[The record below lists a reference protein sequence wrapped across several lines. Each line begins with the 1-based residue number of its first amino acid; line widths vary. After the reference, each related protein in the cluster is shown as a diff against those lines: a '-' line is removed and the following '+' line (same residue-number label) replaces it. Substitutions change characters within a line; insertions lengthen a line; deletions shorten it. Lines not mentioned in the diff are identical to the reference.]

1 MEGAMRRVFAT
12 GLALAALAVA
22 GSAFADKPVEPTD
35 GAHQGGAAP
44 AKAAKPAAPVKPVAA
59 PLAPAASKRV
69 LAQQDAMKALK
80 LADGDWRGPSKVLR
94 KEGWVDMVETQRVET
109 LLDGTIRTIE
119 SRGYEK
125 GGRLNFTAFAVIS
138 YDPSA
143 KSYSLRSYSNGRVSD
158 HPLEVSASGFSW
170 ESQSSPKMTVRYEAV
185 LKSGVW
191 TQSATRIPAEGEPE
205 KYVEFTVKRVGKSPA
220 TEAFWAR

>member
-1 MEGAMRRVFAT
+1 MRAFLAT
-12 GLALAALAVA
+12 GFVLAVLA

-44 AKAAKPAAPVKPVAA
+44 AKTAKTAAPVKPAVA
-59 PLAPAASKRV
+59 PSTPMPATSKRV
-69 LAQQDAMKALK
+69 LAQQEAMKALK

-94 KEGWVDMVETQRVET
+94 RQGWVDMVEAQRVET

-125 GGRLNFTAFAVIS
+125 DGRLSFTAFAVIS

-143 KSYSLRSYSNGRVSD
+143 KSYSLRSYSNGRATD
-158 HPLEVSASGFSW
+158 YPFEVSANGFSW
-170 ESQSSPKMTVRYEAV
+170 EIQSSPKMTVRYEAV

-205 KYVEFTVKRVGKSPA
+205 KYVEFAVKRVGNQA
-220 TEAFWAR
+220 TAAFWAR